1 MGFWGFITTAALVV
15 SLATKIQDAKEMAGL
30 AFSIVTGGGED
41 AACKLCDKMVNVIVK
56 EVELD
61 DATNEGELQCNHL
74 CLGFGRCVPTCERI
88 LKAMT
93 SSTGFPCVAAGIC
106 PEVDDW
112 GDVSC
117 RFSYRRFG
125 CEPSNQCSYK
135 FPKCELRPGARKWKS
150 VGRDFS
156 RKLNDLQSGLRSR
169 KKCSE
174 KGAGFFCIREADTMM
189 AWLASSAAILL
200 PFVIGIASSVRA
212 IETPGGADDRQWLTF
227 WMVFVLFSVAEHFTD
242 VLISRMPLCAQFGA
256 QMHSPPAN
264 SGIKYMRRAYI
275 WQIYAC
281 GF

>member
-156 RKLNDLQSGLRSR
+156 RKLNDLQSGHPVARS
-169 KKCSE
+169 KSE
-174 KGAGFFCIREADTMM
+174 
-189 AWLASSAAILL
+189 
-200 PFVIGIASSVRA
+200 
-212 IETPGGADDRQWLTF
+212 
-227 WMVFVLFSVAEHFTD
+227 
-242 VLISRMPLCAQFGA
+242 
-256 QMHSPPAN
+256 
-264 SGIKYMRRAYI
+264 
-275 WQIYAC
+275 
-281 GF
+281 

>member
-117 RFSYRRFG
+117 RFVPRFG
-125 CEPSNQCSYK
+125 CEPNQCSYK
-135 FPKCELRPGARKWKS
+135 FPRAAAGAQVEVWPDG
-150 VGRDFS
+150 V
-156 RKLNDLQSGLRSR
+156 KLNDLQSGLRSR
-169 KKCSE
+169 RS
-174 KGAGFFCIREADTMM
+174 AREGRRLLLHPRGRHDDGVAR
-189 AWLASSAAILL
+189 LLGNICCPLSSA
-200 PFVIGIASSVRA
+200 SRRQCA
-212 IETPGGADDRQWLTF
+212 IETPAPTTG
-227 WMVFVLFSVAEHFTD
+227 
-242 VLISRMPLCAQFGA
+242 
-256 QMHSPPAN
+256 
-264 SGIKYMRRAYI
+264 SG
-275 WQIYAC
+275 
-281 GF
+281 